1 MFIYLRLSLLSFLF
15 LTSTL
20 YASELNWSHD
30 YKAALLQAKVTNKDI
45 YLFIGADTCK
55 FCDRFKDIAL
65 VDKDIMKKIR
75 KEYILVYLSRD
86 RHFIPSGFKT
96 KGVPRHY
103 FIDPQGKIFH
113 ETWGDREVAGFY
125 DVLDEAELNKMQE

>member
-1 MFIYLRLSLLSFLF
+1 MAIYLRLYILLLV
-15 LTSTL
+15 TSIL
-20 YASELNWSHD
+20 QAGELNWSHD
-30 YKAALLQAKVTNKDI
+30 YQAALVQAKQTNRDI
-45 YLFIGADTCK
+45 YLFIGADKCK

-65 VDKDIMKKIR
+65 ADKDIMKKIS

-86 RHFIPSGFKT
+86 RHFVPKGFKT

-103 FIDPQGKIFH
+103 FINPQGEIFH

-125 DVLDEAELNKMQE
+125 DVLDEAELNKMQD

>member
-1 MFIYLRLSLLSFLF
+1 MTICPRLLLIFLF
-15 LTSTL
+15 ITSSL
-20 YASELNWSHD
+20 CAGELNWSHD
-30 YKAALLQAKVTNKDI
+30 YKSAQLLAKQSNKDI
-45 YLFIGADTCK
+45 YLFIGADKCR

-65 VDKDIMKKIR
+65 ADKDIMKKIS

-86 RHFIPSGFKT
+86 RHIIPKNFET

-103 FIDPQGKIFH
+103 FIDPQGKVFH

-125 DVLDEAELNKMQE
+125 DVLDEAELNKLQD